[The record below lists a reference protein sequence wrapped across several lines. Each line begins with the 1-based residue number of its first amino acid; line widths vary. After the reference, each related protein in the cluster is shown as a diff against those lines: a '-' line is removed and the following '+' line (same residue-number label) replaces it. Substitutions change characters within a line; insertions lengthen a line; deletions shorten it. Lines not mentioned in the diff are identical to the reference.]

1 MVLHTINAS
10 PSNAAFSQCLAVATA
25 ADAIILMGDGVY
37 GLVSQCSAGQALRLC
52 AADIYALDKD
62 IRAAGVKHSSEEVTL
77 IDMDGFVQLSERYVR
92 QLAWY

>member
-10 PSNAAFSQCLAVATA
+10 PSNAAFSQCLAVAA
-25 ADAIILMGDGVY
+25 AEDAIILMGDGVY
-37 GLVSQCSAGQALRLC
+37 GLISQCPEGQALRRC
-52 AADIYALDKD
+52 PAEIYALDKD
-62 IRAAGVKHSSEEVTL
+62 MHAAGIKHTPEEITL

>member
-10 PSNAAFSQCLAVATA
+10 PSNAAFSQCLAVAKA
-25 ADAIILMGDGVY
+25 EDAIILMGDGVY
-37 GLVSQCSAGQALRLC
+37 GVISQCNAGQALRRC
-52 AADIYALDKD
+52 TAEIYALDKD
-62 IRAAGVKHSSEEVTL
+62 MRAAGIKHTPEQVTL